1 MKQKRTIL
9 LATCLFL
16 SIACGCGE
24 EQPAVPQAPPPFRL
38 PGGLAAPDG
47 AVVDV
52 SADSSVIVYYW
63 LPLDGYRPAAGD
75 LVGIAEARGQG
86 WAIFPVQFDPESRNA
101 GQTQV
106 NELGIS
112 IPVYLADSSLAEAI
126 PYDIL
131 PVAVLFARGRAPRS
145 EAGEGCVSRLLSP

>member
-1 MKQKRTIL
+1 M
-9 LATCLFL
+9 
-16 SIACGCGE
+16 ACGCGNE
-24 EQPAVPQAPPPFRL
+24 EPAVPQAPPPFRL

-52 SADSSVIVYYW
+52 SADSCAIVYYW
-63 LPLDGYRPAAGD
+63 LPLDGYGPAAGD
-75 LVGIAEARGQG
+75 LVGIDDARGQG
-86 WAIFPVQFDPESRNA
+86 RAIFPVQFDPESRNA
-101 GQTQV
+101 AQTQV

-126 PYDIL
+126 PCDIL

-145 EAGEGCVSRLLSP
+145 EAGEGCVSRLLGP